1 MGRRTKK
8 NYNRRNLKTK
18 EDKKNNK
25 KQVRLKHVLIAI
37 VVMLV
42 GILAL
47 IKFNQVSVPTISALV
62 NDTEVD
68 EIITTESANVD
79 IKEENGFILT
89 PNWKEPTKGIIIYS
103 DKGVS
108 PKAYVP
114 LGLLLAKKGYLV
126 VIPSFLL
133 NSPSKDSK
141 IVDNIIKDNPN
152 VTVWAMV
159 GHGEGGRAMS
169 HFLADQEKIKGAV
182 FLASYPDENVD
193 LSKTLLK
200 VISISGTN
208 DARLD
213 KLLYESRKSRFPPNT
228 MYVQIERGNYD
239 NFANYTED
247 MEGIL
252 TKTEQQIQTAVQILN
267 LIDQLR

>member
-18 EDKKNNK
+18 EDKKNK
-25 KQVRLKHVLIAI
+25 KSIRLKDVLIAI
-37 VVMLV
+37 VVILV
-42 GILAL
+42 SILAL
-47 IKFNQVSVPTISALV
+47 IKFNQVSIPSIAALV
-62 NDTEVD
+62 NDTEV
-68 EIITTESANVD
+68 ENIIATESVNVD

-89 PNWKEPTKGIIIYS
+89 PNYKEPTKGIIIYG

-114 LGLLLAKKGYLV
+114 LGFLLAKNGYLV
-126 VIPSFLL
+126 AIPSFLL

-141 IVDNIIKDNPN
+141 TVDNIIKDNPN
-152 VTVWAMV
+152 VTVCAIV

-182 FLASYPDENVD
+182 FLASYPDGNVD

-239 NFANYTED
+239 HFANYTED

-267 LIDQLR
+267 LIDRLR